1 LTEFIHRRLDVAFAL
16 GEGSFGE
23 DGTANTITMSG
34 LRVSASVV
42 KAGGTGVTNAQIR
55 IFGMKLA
62 DMNKLST
69 LGKPVMQDRRNSIA
83 VSAGVAGG
91 GMSLLFTGNIS
102 QAWADLNSSPQ
113 AAFIVLAFDGGNFA
127 TMPIP
132 ANTWKGSIDVA
143 TIMASLA
150 TQLGLTLENNG
161 VSVILDNPYLWG
173 SARDQV
179 KSVAEQADINYL
191 IENVGSGSAA
201 GTLAIWPKNGTRGG
215 AAVLVSKDTGLVG
228 YPAFTQNGM
237 AFRVLYN
244 PKILFGSQIKVESI
258 ISTANGYWTPISV
271 NHDLESETPGGAWF
285 TTVQV
290 NAYGRP
296 VEGIAH

>member
-1 LTEFIHRRLDVAFAL
+1 MPRSEPARPGRLSRLRRRSRLYRYRRDLRSGDRRPREPVHADLPRAGGYRLTEFIHRRLDVAFAL

-143 TIMASLA
+143 TIM
-150 TQLGLTLENNG
+150 
-161 VSVILDNPYLWG
+161 
-173 SARDQV
+173 
-179 KSVAEQADINYL
+179 
-191 IENVGSGSAA
+191 
-201 GTLAIWPKNGTRGG
+201 
-215 AAVLVSKDTGLVG
+215 
-228 YPAFTQNGM
+228 
-237 AFRVLYN
+237 
-244 PKILFGSQIKVESI
+244 
-258 ISTANGYWTPISV
+258 
-271 NHDLESETPGGAWF
+271 
-285 TTVQV
+285 
-290 NAYGRP
+290 
-296 VEGIAH
+296 